1 MTKEIKISIVL
12 IIMGEALFLVNK
24 YLLGD
29 KTGNITNFTSGVLVG
44 ISLGLK
50 LTALIILII
59 KIAKKEKATKKIKK

>member
-24 YLLGD
+24 YLLDD
-29 KTGNITNFTSGVLVG
+29 KTGNITNFTSEVLVG

-59 KIAKKEKATKKIKK
+59 QIAKKEKANKKIKK

>member
-24 YLLGD
+24 YILVD

-59 KIAKKEKATKKIKK
+59 QILKKEKSTKK

>member
-29 KTGNITNFTSGVLVG
+29 KTGNITNFTSEVLVG

-59 KIAKKEKATKKIKK
+59 QIAKKEKATKKIKK